1 MDIKQLVQSL
11 TYPQYENLR
20 TALELGKWPD
30 GNRLSEEQRENTMQL
45 VIAYQSH
52 VLKSEEHMAVGGNGE
67 LNIKSK
73 AELKK
78 QFAIKDDSENND
90 SEDNQGIARF
100 GHEDI

>member
-1 MDIKQLVQSL
+1 MDIKKLVQSL

-30 GNRLSEEQRENTMQL
+30 GNRLTDEQRENTMQL

-52 VLKSEEHMAVGGNGE
+52 VLKSEEHMAVGESGE
-67 LNIKSK
+67 VNIKSK

-78 QFAIKDDSENND
+78 QFATNTDNTTDEND
-90 SEDNQGIARF
+90 DNQDIARF

>member
-30 GNRLSEEQRENTMQL
+30 GNRLTDEQRENTMQL
-45 VIAYQSH
+45 VITYQSQ
-52 VLKSEEHMAVGGNGE
+52 VLKSDEHMAVGGSGE
-67 LNIKSK
+67 VNIKSK

-78 QFAIKDDSENND
+78 QFDIKDDSED
-90 SEDNQGIARF
+90 KQGIARF

>member
-30 GNRLSEEQRENTMQL
+30 GNRLTDEQRENTMQL
-45 VIAYQSH
+45 VITYQSQ
-52 VLKSEEHMAVGGNGE
+52 VLKSNEHMAVGSSGE
-67 LNIKSK
+67 VNIKSK

-78 QFAIKDDSENND
+78 QFDIKDDSED
-90 SEDNQGIARF
+90 KQGIARF